1 MVPPDMVAPY
11 MVAPN
16 TVAPYMAAQNMV
28 SPNSRFNFFG
38 HIHKFKVRT
47 LVESVASLHSL
58 LASIKYDFSFV
69 NSKIL
74 PLFKKTQ
81 KC

>member
-1 MVPPDMVAPY
+1 MVPPDMVSPN

-16 TVAPYMAAQNMV
+16 TVA
-28 SPNSRFNFFG
+28 PNSRFNFFG

-58 LASIKYDFSFV
+58 LASIRTLVESV
-69 NSKIL
+69 ASLHSLLASKIL
-74 PLFKKTQ
+74 KFSGGSGKVKL
-81 KC
+81 

>member
-1 MVPPDMVAPY
+1 MVPPDMVAPN

-16 TVAPYMAAQNMV
+16 TVAP
-28 SPNSRFNFFG
+28 NSRVNFFG

-58 LASIKYDFSFV
+58 LAS
-69 NSKIL
+69 KIL
-74 PLFKKTQ
+74 KFSGGSGKVKL
-81 KC
+81 